1 MKKFCEYLP
10 VLTGKGFSLKLEDE
24 VCTSFARSCVIDGSE
39 TWPVEKEYEAK
50 LGRTEVN
57 ILRWMCGLNLKKE
70 TQRSELLGLE
80 PVSSNGML

>member
-57 ILRWMCGLNLKKE
+57 ILRWMCGLN
-70 TQRSELLGLE
+70 
-80 PVSSNGML
+80 